1 MSLGAVPMAAQS
13 CFARQGGRRDGEK
26 HLKLKEDVK
35 KGRMKFCP
43 VNLASSQNTPASACG
58 LLLGALGSVTTES
71 AQELFLLQQSSTCLE
86 TSRCQGQDR
95 SLQVDKGLGCPFFLS
110 IPIYVLDNCQLYG
123 K

>member
-1 MSLGAVPMAAQS
+1 MLLGAVPMAAQS

>member
-1 MSLGAVPMAAQS
+1 MSLGAVPVAAQS

-95 SLQVDKGLGCPFFLS
+95 WLQVDKGLGCPFFLS